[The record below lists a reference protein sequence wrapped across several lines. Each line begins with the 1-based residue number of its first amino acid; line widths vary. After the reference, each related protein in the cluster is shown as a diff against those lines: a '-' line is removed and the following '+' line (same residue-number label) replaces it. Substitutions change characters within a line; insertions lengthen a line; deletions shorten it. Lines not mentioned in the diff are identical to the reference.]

1 MISKWSIVCS
11 KVALTQIVHEK
22 IIKDFDNHYKTSSRY
37 EEFELR
43 YFKTH
48 IKEIDTLI
56 HNKLENYTENYE
68 FSSYISKTTLLPWT
82 LLPL

>member
-1 MISKWSIVCS
+1 MISKWSIVCV

-37 EEFELR
+37 EKLELR
-43 YFKTH
+43 NFKTH

-56 HNKLENYTENYE
+56 RNK
-68 FSSYISKTTLLPWT
+68 
-82 LLPL
+82 